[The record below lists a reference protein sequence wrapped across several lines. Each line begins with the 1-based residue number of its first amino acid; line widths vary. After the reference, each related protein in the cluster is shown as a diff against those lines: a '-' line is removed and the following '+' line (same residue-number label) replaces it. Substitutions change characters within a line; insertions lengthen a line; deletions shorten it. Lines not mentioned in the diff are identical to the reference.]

1 MRTILFSAV
10 LSLLFV
16 SGLFAQP
23 EMMKT
28 PEEGTPLFLLEV
40 TNFASPDSGKS
51 RALINVKI
59 QFDKL
64 QFLRISDTLY
74 QAEVELNF
82 IAYDSDNDQIEG
94 KSFRKKVTVQNYRQT
109 NSDKLFLEIQTRF
122 DLPPA
127 DYSIVCEVTDLDSK
141 KSAKAKQKIKLRDYS
156 KPELAISDV
165 RLIDPTDLSQK
176 ELERLKEI
184 FAKQLSK
191 FSGYLIA
198 TYEVYSP
205 HSTPQLKQEVK
216 LINFRNR
223 VVQKSKFKTENMGFG
238 TVVHVPIFK
247 QNLSVG
253 VQNLKIKID
262 DGIDKINVGRKI
274 RTNNMNLPITIEN
287 LDLAIEQMRYIADKS
302 AIKHIKNA
310 PPGKKK
316 LYFDAYWKKND
327 PTPNTDTNELMN
339 EYYRR
344 IAFSNAHFSGFRDGW
359 KTDMGMIFILFGSP
373 DDVER
378 EPYNATINPYSST
391 EIYAWEL
398 WYYYDFNRRFV
409 FVDERG
415 FGEYRLLNPNDIYIN
430 R

>member
-1 MRTILFSAV
+1 MRTILFSAI
-10 LSLLFV
+10 LSLFFV
-16 SGLFAQP
+16 SGLLAQP

-28 PEEGTPLFLLEV
+28 PEEGTPVFFLEV

-51 RALINVKI
+51 RALMNVKI

-64 QFLRISDTLY
+64 QFLRISDSLY
-74 QAEVELNF
+74 QAEVEFNF

-94 KSFRKKVTVQNYRQT
+94 KSFRKKVTAQNYRQT
-109 NSDKLFLEIQTRF
+109 NSGKLFLGFQTQF

-141 KSAKAKQKIKLRDYS
+141 KSAKAKQKIKLRDYY

-191 FSGYLIA
+191 FSGYLVA

-205 HSTPQLKQEVK
+205 HSTAQLKQEVK

-223 VVQKSKFKTENMGFG
+223 VVQKSKFKTENIGFG

-253 VQNLKIKID
+253 LQNLKIKIE
-262 DGIDKINVGRKI
+262 DGIDKIDVERRI
-274 RTNNMNLPITIEN
+274 RTNNMNLPISIEN

-302 AIKHIKNA
+302 AIKRIQKA

-344 IAFSNAHFSGFRDGW
+344 VAFSNAHFSGFRDGW

-415 FGEYRLLNPNDIYIN
+415 FGEYRLLNPNDIYVN

>member
-1 MRTILFSAV
+1 
-10 LSLLFV
+10 
-16 SGLFAQP
+16 
-23 EMMKT
+23 
-28 PEEGTPLFLLEV
+28 V
-40 TNFASPDSGKS
+40 TANS
-51 RALINVKI
+51 
-59 QFDKL
+59 
-64 QFLRISDTLY
+64 
-74 QAEVELNF
+74 
-82 IAYDSDNDQIEG
+82 
-94 KSFRKKVTVQNYRQT
+94 YRQT
-109 NSDKLFLEIQTRF
+109 NSGKFFLEFRTRF
-122 DLPPA
+122 DLPPT

-141 KSAKAKQKIKLRDYS
+141 KSVKAKQKIKLRDYS
-156 KPELAISDV
+156 KPVLAVSDV

-176 ELERLKEI
+176 ELGRLKEI

-191 FSGYLIA
+191 FSGYLVA

-205 HSTPQLKQEVK
+205 HSTPLLKQEIK
-216 LINFRNR
+216 LSNFRNR
-223 VVQKSKFKTENMGFG
+223 VVQKSKFKMENKGFG
-238 TVVHVPIFK
+238 TVVYVPIFK

-253 VQNLKIKID
+253 LHVLKIKID
-262 DGIDKINVGRKI
+262 DGIDKINVERKI
-274 RTNNMNLPITIEN
+274 RANNINLPISIEN

-302 AIKHIKNA
+302 AIKHIKKA

-327 PTPNTDTNELMN
+327 PTPGTDANELMD

-344 IAFSNAHFSGFRDGW
+344 VAFSNAHFSGFRDGW

-378 EPYNATINPYSST
+378 EPYNATINPYAST

-398 WYYYDFNRRFV
+398 WNYYNFNRRFV